1 MEEQQFLILKY
12 RQNDQKNILIC
23 NVVPIIYEYSL
34 YATILYFFYPSV
46 RFAKNLHMTIVS
58 PCYEFMNP
66 YTLKFSPL
74 LSNAKMSGKHG
85 S

>member
-1 MEEQQFLILKY
+1 M
-12 RQNDQKNILIC
+12 NILHMQQYYIFSI
-23 NVVPIIYEYSL
+23 PLLDI
-34 YATILYFFYPSV
+34 
-46 RFAKNLHMTIVS
+46 AKNLHMTIVS